1 MNGRV
6 LLLVGLAWAGTASAD
21 RLYSD
26 GFDPA
31 VIAPLFPHVGGTIV
45 LPPGPAADQ
54 LGWIMGELASGETT
68 TPAEIAAHFDP
79 GWSVPVA
86 ETQAF
91 FASLRSAWPDAV
103 LRDVVGVTPVQLT
116 VVIQRPGSPAPFGFV
131 QLAARYTGA
140 QGITQFGVS
149 NYFGS
154 VMYPDDQTLDLDQ
167 AVAKF
172 ATLSA
177 QPSLL
182 VGRIG
187 ANGQCSA
194 VAGVDPGHLRATA
207 SIFKLWVLAGAARAV
222 AAGSA
227 APEELLPLLASE
239 LAPGGTINS
248 EPLGTPFPLSDLAT
262 LMIGISDNTATDL
275 VHERIGRGAID
286 EAIGAFGVADP
297 TVLAPLPGISE
308 QFHLVFSFP
317 LEVALDYVNGS
328 EDYQRQ
334 FLETQVVPL
343 GPFTGQAY
351 ANTSLLV
358 AGTWRATPLDVCA
371 AFAHSLRLPQGS
383 DAIAFADRALGAQAA
398 QPEVRNAWDRV
409 WYKGGSL
416 AAGDGYHVLTH
427 AWMLQD
433 SGEDPWVVVAM
444 SNDDAGGIDEYRVQS
459 VTGRLL
465 QLVRGM

>member
-1 MNGRV
+1 MKRL
-6 LLLVGLAWAGTASAD
+6 LLLVAIAWAGAASAD

-26 GFDPA
+26 GFDPP
-31 VIAPLFPHVGGTIV
+31 VIQPLFPHAGGTIV
-45 LPPGPAADQ
+45 LPPGPVADQ
-54 LGWIMGELASGETT
+54 LAWIMGELASGETT
-68 TPAEIAAHFDP
+68 TPAEISAHFDSS
-79 GWSVPVA
+79 WSVPVN

-91 FASLRSAWPDAV
+91 FASLRSTWPDAV
-103 LRDVVGVTPVQLT
+103 VRDVIGVTPVQLT
-116 VVIQRPGSPAPFGFV
+116 VVIGRPGGTAPFGFV

-154 VMYPDDQTLDLDQ
+154 VMYPDDAVLDLDQ

-187 ANGQCSA
+187 TNGQCST
-194 VAGVDPGHLRATA
+194 VAEVEAGHLRATA

-227 APEELLPLLASE
+227 SPGELLPLLASE
-239 LAPGGTINS
+239 LAPGGAING
-248 EPLGTPFPLSDLAT
+248 EPPGTLFPLSDLAT

-275 VHERIGRGAID
+275 VHERIGRDAID
-286 EAIGAFGVADP
+286 EAIGAFGVTQPA
-297 TVLAPLPGISE
+297 VLTPLPGISE

-317 LEVALDYVNGS
+317 LDVALDYINGS
-328 EDYQRQ
+328 EDFQRQ
-334 FLETQVVPL
+334 FLQDQVVPL

-351 ANTSLLV
+351 ANTQLLV
-358 AGTWRATPLDVCA
+358 SGTWRATPLDICA
-371 AFAHSLRLPQGS
+371 AFAHFLRLPQGS
-383 DAIAFADRALGAQAA
+383 DAIAFADQALGAQSA

-416 AAGDGYHVLTH
+416 ASGDGYHVLTH

-433 SGEDPWVVVAM
+433 SGDDAWVVIAM
-444 SNDDAGGIDEYRVQS
+444 SNDDAGGIDGYRVQS

-465 QLVRGM
+465 QLVRGL